1 MESNSEGNE
10 IQAAKLNENDDKLN
24 KFKALAVKLK
34 KELNEVKDQVS
45 FIAFMIKLVAYL
57 IILSFIL

>member
-45 FIAFMIKLVAYL
+45 FILHL
-57 IILSFIL
+57 